1 MKESLVQTIKM
12 AMLISSLAAVLA
24 FFNYLY
30 HEGWCVD
37 VEAAPVSDVGKVSGV
52 VNSKELEDLIQ
63 QGGNLLIL
71 DAQAD
76 WFYEQEHIPGALN
89 LPNEELHKH
98 YPLLKEK
105 IGKAKHVV
113 VYCADKNCANSKILA
128 LALRKLGHVNISVY
142 SGGLKEWK
150 ASGKETKAKQ

>member
-1 MKESLVQTIKM
+1 M

-24 FFNYLY
+24 FCNYLY

-89 LPNEELHKH
+89 LPNDEMDK
-98 YPLLKEK
+98 YSPLLKDK
-105 IGKAKHVV
+105 IARAKCVV
-113 VYCADKNCANSKILA
+113 VYCADRDCANSKILA
-128 LALRKLGHVNISVY
+128 TALHKLGHVNISVY
-142 SGGLKEWK
+142 PGGLKEWK
-150 ASGKETKAKQ
+150 ATGKGTKAK